1 LNKTW
6 QAKYLNKIVHGDCN
20 NLLKDIPTGTID
32 LIIADPPY
40 YKVVGQKWDY
50 LWRTLEDYLDWSLEW
65 IRESSRVLRL
75 GGSLYFFGYIRIL
88 AHIIPKLE
96 ELGLEFKQQIIIDKG
111 MQAVSGRA
119 TKNYTIFPNTTESI
133 LLIIKDNKQWLKE
146 FLKEK
151 QMQKGWSS
159 KQINEKLGVKT
170 NGGGMWSIY
179 TGKNICEQFPTKER
193 WSQFERI
200 FEFSL
205 DYQKVSQTF
214 NPIMGFTNV
223 WTDIDFYN
231 VKRIH
236 PTQKPLKLIQRLIQ
250 ASSHQYDLILDPFM
264 GSGTTAVASKIL
276 NRNYLGFEINESY
289 VRHINSR
296 LKNFNFEI
304 NSVKKHDIPLDKFL

>member
-1 LNKTW
+1 MNKTW

-170 NGGGMWSIY
+170 
-179 TGKNICEQFPTKER
+179 
-193 WSQFERI
+193 
-200 FEFSL
+200 
-205 DYQKVSQTF
+205 
-214 NPIMGFTNV
+214 
-223 WTDIDFYN
+223 
-231 VKRIH
+231 
-236 PTQKPLKLIQRLIQ
+236 
-250 ASSHQYDLILDPFM
+250 
-264 GSGTTAVASKIL
+264 
-276 NRNYLGFEINESY
+276 
-289 VRHINSR
+289 
-296 LKNFNFEI
+296 
-304 NSVKKHDIPLDKFL
+304 

>member
-1 LNKTW
+1 MNKTW
-6 QAKYLNKIVHGDCN
+6 QAKYLNKIVHGDCIKI
-20 NLLKDIPTGTID
+20 LKDIPTGIID

-40 YKVVGQKWDY
+40 FKVIGQKWDY
-50 LWRTLEDYLDWSLEW
+50 MWRTLEDYLDWSLEW
-65 IRESSRVLRL
+65 IKESSRVLRL
-75 GGSLYFFGYIRIL
+75 GGSFYLFGYIRIL

-133 LLIIKDNKQWLKE
+133 LLIIKDNKQWLKD

-151 QMQKGWSS
+151 QKQKGWSS

-170 NGGGMWSIY
+170 DGGGMWSIY
-179 TGKNICEQFPTKER
+179 TGKNVCEQFPTRER
-193 WSQFERI
+193 WSQFKEL

-205 DYQKVSQTF
+205 DYEKVSQTF

-231 VKRIH
+231 EKRIH
-236 PTQKPLKLIQRLIQ
+236 PTQKPLNLIQRLIQ
-250 ASSHQYDLILDPFM
+250 ASSLQRDLILDPFM
-264 GSGTTAVASKIL
+264 GSGTSAVAAKSL
-276 NRNYLGFEINESY
+276 NRNYLGFEINKDY
-289 VRHINSR
+289 VNDINTR
-296 LKNFNFEI
+296 LKSFNFET
-304 NSVKKHDIPLDKFL
+304 NSLKHDIPLDNFL